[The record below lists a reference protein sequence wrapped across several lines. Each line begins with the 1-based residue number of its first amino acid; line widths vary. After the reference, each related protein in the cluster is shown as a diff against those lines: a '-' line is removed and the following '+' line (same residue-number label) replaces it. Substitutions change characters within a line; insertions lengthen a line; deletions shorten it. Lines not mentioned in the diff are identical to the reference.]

1 MGLERDI
8 SLLGATLR
16 VTKREG
22 SLTGHPEECI
32 KESSEAGLLTP

>member
-8 SLLGATLR
+8 SLLGAILR

-22 SLTGHPEECI
+22 SLTGHPEKCI
-32 KESSEAGLLTP
+32 KES